1 MGQTCESR
9 GNKKQLMNNN
19 NANQVLFQCKSTRD
33 KIDAYIKT
41 LETKEKLTKEKAKEC
56 LRKKDR
62 DRAKF
67 YLKGCKAYQN
77 RIKIAEGKLD
87 MIEEQIINI
96 ENAQTS
102 KDTLTALQQGNQVLR
117 ELNKEVKIEDL
128 ENMKQDLEE
137 LKDNDKEIG
146 DFLKEK
152 ANEDIAECN
161 DEFEQLV
168 KEVQSEQINNKNQN
182 QNITNNNNKINNLPQ
197 VPNNAINAGIPNNK
211 INQNNINNKQIIKNN
226 V

>member
-9 GNKKQLMNNN
+9 GNKKQSVDKTY
-19 NANQVLFQCKSTRD
+19 QVLNQCKSTRD
-33 KIDAYIKT
+33 KIDKYIKT
-41 LETKEKLTKEKAKEC
+41 LEKKEKLTKEKAKEC
-56 LRKKDR
+56 LRRKER

-77 RIKIAEGKLD
+77 RIRIAEGKLD
-87 MIEEQIINI
+87 MLDEQIMNI
-96 ENAQTS
+96 ENAKTS
-102 KDTLTALQQGNQVLR
+102 KDTLTALREGNKVLTD
-117 ELNKEVKIEDL
+117 LNKEVKIEDL
-128 ENMKQDLEE
+128 ENIKEDMEQ

-168 KEVQSEQINNKNQN
+168 KEVQTEQANNKNN
-182 QNITNNNNKINNLPQ
+182 NISNNVNNLPK
-197 VPNNAINAGIPNNK
+197 VPNNNIEVGLQNNK
-211 INQNNINNKQIIKNN
+211 INQVNVNNKQIIMNKF
-226 V
+226 